1 MATEKINR
9 PSDGNTTVGGALM
22 ENTSGAEQTAVYDIN
37 NSHYEVVRIFGKDK
51 DIKSLIK
58 ETISC
63 REKEGLN

>member
-1 MATEKINR
+1 
-9 PSDGNTTVGGALM
+9 M
-22 ENTSGAEQTAVYDIN
+22 ENTSAAEQTTVYDIN

>member
-1 MATEKINR
+1 
-9 PSDGNTTVGGALM
+9 M
-22 ENTSGAEQTAVYDIN
+22 EDTSAAEQTAVYDIN

>member
-1 MATEKINR
+1 MAAEKINR
-9 PSDGNTTVGGALM
+9 PSGGNTTVGGVLM
-22 ENTSGAEQTAVYDIN
+22 ENTSAAEQTTVYDIN

>member
-1 MATEKINR
+1 MATKKINR
-9 PSDGNTTVGGALM
+9 PSGGYTTVGGALM
-22 ENTSGAEQTAVYDIN
+22 ENTSAAEQTAVYDIN